1 MLSPYRDLLATPGGL
16 RFSSAA
22 FVARLPIAMFG
33 LGIVLLVSAETGR
46 YSRAGAMFAVFAL
59 VNAVAA
65 PLVSRTVDRLGQRR
79 VLERTVPVH
88 VVTLVAFVVLVTR
101 DGPTW
106 AQVLTV
112 AGAAVT
118 SPSIGSF
125 VRARWGHVL
134 GADPRLS
141 TAYALESVL
150 DEAIFVLGP
159 LLVTL
164 LATLVAAQAGLL
176 VAAALLVLGSVLLVS
191 HPASEP
197 PPSPHSG
204 DHPSALRS
212 PGLPALMGT
221 LVFVGGV
228 FGAVEIS
235 SVAFAD
241 EAGNRAMA
249 GPLLACYAGGSMVSG
264 LLFGSVRGRIPPRRS
279 LLAATAVMFLTVSVL
294 PFARPTALLA
304 LLLVLAGVGIAPAL
318 ISAFSLVEQVVPTVA
333 VTEGLTWA
341 TTALVV
347 GFSVSTW
354 LSGRLVD
361 LAGVPWAYSLAP
373 ASAALALL
381 VTRAAYSR
389 LPDGAV
395 A

>member
-1 MLSPYRDLLATPGGL
+1 MLSPYRDLLATPGSL

-65 PLVSRTVDRLGQRR
+65 PLVSRVVDRLGQRL
-79 VLERTVPVH
+79 VLLRSVPVH
-88 VVTLVAFVVLVTR
+88 VVTLVAFVALVTW

-106 AQVLTV
+106 AQVL
-112 AGAAVT
+112 AIALAAVA
-118 SPSIGSF
+118 SPSIGSL

-134 GADPRLS
+134 GTDPRLS

-164 LATLVAAQAGLL
+164 LATLVAPQAGLL
-176 VAAALLVLGSVLLVS
+176 VAALLLVVGTLLLLA
-191 HPASEP
+191 HGASEP
-197 PPSPHSG
+197 PPSPHAG
-204 DHPSALRS
+204 DHPSALAS
-212 PGLPALMGT
+212 PGLPVLMGA
-221 LVFVGGV
+221 LLFVGGV

-241 EAGNRAMA
+241 DAGNRSLA
-249 GPLLACYAGGSMVSG
+249 GPLLACYAAGSMVSG
-264 LLFGSVRGRIPPRRS
+264 LFFGSIGARLSPRRA
-279 LLAATAVMFLTVSVL
+279 LLIGTAFMTATVSVL
-294 PFARPTALLA
+294 PFVGPIALLA
-304 LLLVLAGVGIAPAL
+304 VLLVLAGVGIAPSL
-318 ISAFSLVEQVVPTVA
+318 ISAFSLVEKVVPTVA

-341 TTALVV
+341 TTALVI
-347 GFSVSTW
+347 GFSTSTW

-361 LAGVPWAYSLAP
+361 GPGVAWGYALAP
-373 ASAALALL
+373 ASAVLALL

-389 LPDGAV
+389 LPV
-395 A
+395 